1 MTDGYINS
9 NSDKF
14 SVEIHGKSSHVM
26 NQNIGIDAAYIGSQ
40 LVAQLYTLK
49 SRVVSPLS
57 QGTLCVT
64 SIQGGKNLTSVMDE
78 IKIQGSIRNISS

>member
-1 MTDGYINS
+1 
-9 NSDKF
+9 
-14 SVEIHGKSSHVM
+14 M
-26 NQNIGIDAAYIGSQ
+26 NQNIGIDVAYIGSQ

-49 SRVVSPLS
+49 SRLVSPLS

-78 IKIQGSIRNISS
+78 IKIQGSIRTVST